1 MCHELDL
8 SEEEIAKL
16 LNHSTKSVT
25 DIYIHKSLENL
36 RRKYQKVADH
46 LDRQIL
52 FSKPKGRERSIVT
65 ATDLLRASFYGKV
78 SPSPDPPVSAAD
90 VALEKHV
97 QDAYWEG

>member
-1 MCHELDL
+1 M
-8 SEEEIAKL
+8 
-16 LNHSTKSVT
+16 
-25 DIYIHKSLENL
+25 
-36 RRKYQKVADH
+36 ADH
-46 LDRQIL
+46 LDRQIV
-52 FSKPKGRERSIVT
+52 FSKPEGKEESIVT